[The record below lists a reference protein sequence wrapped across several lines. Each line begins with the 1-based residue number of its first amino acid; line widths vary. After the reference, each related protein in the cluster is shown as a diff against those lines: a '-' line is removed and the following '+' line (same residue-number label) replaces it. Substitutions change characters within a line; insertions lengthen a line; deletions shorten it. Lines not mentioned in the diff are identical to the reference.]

1 MEEEVFRWKCLLQKP
16 VATSG
21 YVVNKVNGQD
31 EFEVRLFEFSARA
44 VVRIFLCLN

>member
-1 MEEEVFRWKCLLQKP
+1 MNLDFDGRRGFRWKCLLQKP

-31 EFEVRLFEFSARA
+31 EFEVRLFEFSA
-44 VVRIFLCLN
+44 

>member
-1 MEEEVFRWKCLLQKP
+1 MLHKP

-31 EFEVRLFEFSARA
+31 EFEVRLLEFSAQ
-44 VVRIFLCLN
+44 VVVHVFYILI